1 MASGSSEQVRAV
13 AAEKFVHPAILAGK
27 TQFSVAVKDVMKN
40 LQSSGFPSG
49 NYPQVCS
56 ALSAGKFLRENGL
69 ELDSVDGPPSGQSS
83 TVVFHYRVAS
93 RQFSK
98 GASTQFPP
106 PDCGGAPPQETLD
119 ERADRLTERLR
130 GLLKAELAEYGGGE
144 AFLRWV
150 RSEDDSI
157 AKVGSA
163 K

>member
-27 TQFSVAVKDVMKN
+27 TEFSVAVKDVMKN

-56 ALSAGKFLRENGL
+56 ALRAGKFLRENGL

-83 TVVFHYRVAS
+83 RVVFHYRVAS
-93 RQFSK
+93 RRFSK
-98 GASTQFPP
+98 GAGTQFPP
-106 PDCGGAPPQETLD
+106 PDSGGAPSQETLD